1 MEQLKVRRLHQD
13 AKLPEQKHPS
23 DAGFD
28 ISTVETYT
36 LQPGERKAFATGI
49 ATEFPHGYVGLFRD
63 RSSMAA
69 KGIHALGGVIDANYR
84 GEWKVVLVNL
94 GSEPFTINAGDRIVQ
109 CLFRRIEPFD
119 VIEVQS
125 LSDSDRGQGGFGS
138 TGA

>member
-1 MEQLKVRRLHQD
+1 MEHLKVKRIHPD

-28 ISTVETYT
+28 ISTVESYT
-36 LQPGERKAFATGI
+36 LQPGERRTFAPGI
-49 ATEFPHGYVGLFRD
+49 TAEFPPGYVALFRD

-94 GSEPFTINAGDRIVQ
+94 SDEPFAVNAGDRIVQ
-109 CLFRRIEPFD
+109 CLFRKIEPFD
-119 VIEVQS
+119 VVEVD
-125 LSDSDRGQGGFGS
+125 LLEGSDRGDGGFGS

>member
-1 MEQLKVRRLHQD
+1 MEHFKVKRIRPD

-23 DAGFD
+23 DAGYD

-36 LQPGERKAFATGI
+36 LKPGERKPFATGI
-49 ATEFPHGYVGLFRD
+49 AAEFPHGFVALFRD

-84 GEWKVVLVNL
+84 GEWKVVLINL
-94 GSEPFTINAGDRIVQ
+94 TDEPFTINAGDRIVQ

-119 VIEVQS
+119 VVEVQS
-125 LSDSDRGQGGFGS
+125 LTDSDRGHGGFGS
-138 TGA
+138 TGS